1 MSSTH
6 LLYFPV
12 PTPGG
17 ETHELVCL
25 LVTEHEPGKMTAM
38 IGSGSPAF
46 GLAGTELEGEF
57 NSLRAM
63 EKAAMKLVM
72 EGRASI
78 DQRRLD
84 ISQRSL
90 EESGG
95 GS

>member
-6 LLYFPV
+6 LLYFSV

-17 ETHELVCL
+17 ENHELVCL

-46 GLAGTELEGEF
+46 GLAGTELPGEF

-63 EKAAMKLVM
+63 EKAATELVVTW
-72 EGRASI
+72 RDSFAHL
-78 DQRRLD
+78 RRD